1 MQDQLNYFY
10 TTIIPSDFELMRI
23 RGFSCLYAARYL
35 GDILG
40 SITSLFGMLFSH
52 ESKNDLGYFFIIQNS
67 ISIVGQFIILVLF
80 FLNANDFSDRP
91 IRRIIYGKNIREI
104 RRTEL

>member
-1 MQDQLNYFY
+1 
-10 TTIIPSDFELMRI
+10 
-23 RGFSCLYAARYL
+23 
-35 GDILG
+35 
-40 SITSLFGMLFSH
+40 MLFSH

-91 IRRIIYGKNIREI
+91 IRRIIYSKNIREI